1 MGGSYPA
8 EKRAHPPA
16 VRFFLCG
23 TVLGKILHYY
33 QFNIG
38 DYASHTRHLT
48 VIEDAA
54 YRRLLDFYYLHEKP
68 IKVHDIARQIGM
80 REYEAEV
87 FSVLDEFFLSTPD
100 GFVNSRADKEIA
112 HFHSKIEQA
121 SKAGKASAERRFN
134 ARSTDVQP
142 TNNQEPITINQE
154 PINTEPTVL
163 VVSPSEKTP
172 SAPIAEIVDLYNS
185 RLPMLPRVTVVSDSR
200 KRLVAA
206 RWRDVVSADKLDRER
221 GLEFFDWFFVHVGKS
236 KFLTG
241 KSKDWKANFEFLF
254 TASKFPRI
262 VEGAYH
268 QEQT

>member
-1 MGGSYPA
+1 
-8 EKRAHPPA
+8 
-16 VRFFLCG
+16 
-23 TVLGKILHYY
+23 
-33 QFNIG
+33 
-38 DYASHTRHLT
+38 
-48 VIEDAA
+48 
-54 YRRLLDFYYLHEKP
+54 
-68 IKVHDIARQIGM
+68 M

-142 TNNQEPITINQE
+142 TNNQEPITNNQE

-172 SAPIAEIVDLYNS
+172 SAPISEIVDLYNS

-221 GLEFFDWFFVHVGKS
+221 GLEFFEWFFVHVGKS